1 MFVVIFNL
9 LFMNYS
15 QNYSTLFSSLV
26 TIFNAGVG
34 NFSYND
40 FDNIPDI
47 RLAVFGKLFLVIL
60 IVVFLILMLNLI
72 IAILTNVSNTYEN
85 LSTGLF
91 LSKILST
98 REQLES
104 DEYYGAFISAATP
117 FNIFIIPFIPF
128 ALSMQKSDKLITFN
142 KIVNIFQYML
152 LLSIFFTVFVLV
164 SILLIPFAYIK
175 SIVFKIKQIFQL
187 KYNNRQIIIQKSLSL
202 FLFIFFGILVMSIT
216 LLADCF
222 YFWKNNFR
230 TNLKKI
236 VVEKKRSEIS
246 IVSFKRI
253 IYYC

>member
-9 LFMNYS
+9 LFMYYGKK
-15 QNYSTLFSSLV
+15 YSTLFNSLV
-26 TIFNAGVG
+26 TVVNAGVG
-34 NFSYND
+34 NFIYTD

-47 RLAVFGKLFLVIL
+47 RLAVFGKLFLVTL

-128 ALSMQKSDKLITFN
+128 AIFMQKSDKLIVFN
-142 KIVNIFQYML
+142 KVVNIFQYML
-152 LLSIFFTVFVLV
+152 ILSIFFMIFMSV
-164 SILLIPFAYIK
+164 SLLLIPFAYLK
-175 SIVFKIKQIFQL
+175 SITFKI
-187 KYNNRQIIIQKSLSL
+187 R
-202 FLFIFFGILVMSIT
+202 
-216 LLADCF
+216 
-222 YFWKNNFR
+222 
-230 TNLKKI
+230 
-236 VVEKKRSEIS
+236 
-246 IVSFKRI
+246 
-253 IYYC
+253 